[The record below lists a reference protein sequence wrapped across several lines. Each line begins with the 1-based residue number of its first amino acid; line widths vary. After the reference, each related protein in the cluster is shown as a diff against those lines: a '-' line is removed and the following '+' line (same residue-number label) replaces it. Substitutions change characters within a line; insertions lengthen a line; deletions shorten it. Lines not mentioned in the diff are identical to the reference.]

1 MKLTIGMAT
10 YDDYDGVY
18 FTVQAI
24 RMHHPEVTAETEI
37 LVVDN
42 HPDGPCAEALK
53 RLESHVSGYRY
64 IANGENGGTSQP
76 RNKVF
81 SEAQNDYVL
90 CIDSHVLLCPGAL
103 RKLIDY
109 FIFYPDTNDLLQGP
123 LIYDNLKNF
132 STHFQPEWREGMY
145 GIWAEDERGNDP
157 HGQPFEIPMQGLGIF
172 ACRKEAW
179 LGFNTEFRG
188 FGGEEGYIHEK
199 FRQAGYRTLCLPF
212 LRWVHRFDRP
222 SGVKYPLAWED
233 RIRNYW
239 IGHLELGLDTAD
251 LDTHFQDFLGKE
263 RYKSIMENVIL
274 PVVKSHMAKPKASV
288 IYIY

>member
-1 MKLTIGMAT
+1 MAT

-24 RMHHPEVTAETEI
+24 RMYHPEVTAETEI

-42 HPDGPCAEALK
+42 HPDGPCATALK
-53 RLESHVSGYRY
+53 ALETHVSGYRY
-64 IANGENGGTSQP
+64 IANGEKEGTSQP

-90 CIDSHVLLCPGAL
+90 CTDSHVLLCPGAL

-109 FIFYPDTNDLLQGP
+109 FTFHPDTNDLLQGP
-123 LIYDNLKNF
+123 LIYDNLKRF
-132 STHFQPEWREGMY
+132 STHFKPEWFQGMY
-145 GIWAEDERGNDP
+145 GVWKDDDERANDP
-157 HGQPFEIPMQGLGIF
+157 NGQPFEIPMQGLGIF
-172 ACRKEAW
+172 ACRKDAW

-212 LRWVHRFDRP
+212 LRWAHRFDRP
-222 SGVKYPLAWED
+222 CGVKYPLAWED

-239 IGHLELGLDTAD
+239 IGHLELGLDTTD

-263 RYKSIMENVIL
+263 AYRGIMENVIL
-274 PVVKSHMAKPKASV
+274 PIVKSYMTKPKASV